1 MNLLFLSLI
10 MILSVSKTN
19 EYDKEIILG
28 AAQVSSYLPLLYG
41 KRVALFSNKSGVV
54 GNQHVLDLLL
64 SLKVNVVLL
73 FSPEHG
79 FRGDAS
85 AGELV
90 QNSIDKVTGI
100 PIHSLYGSHS
110 SQLVPETTINK
121 FDIIISDIQDVGLRF
136 YTYYITLIHLMN
148 LCIDYNK
155 QMIIFDRPNPNG
167 FYVDGP
173 ILNMKY
179 KSGIGYLPIPI
190 VHGLTL
196 GELANMCNGEGWL
209 KDKKKCN
216 LTVIKLLNYTHKS
229 RYEVPVPPSPNLPN
243 MKSIYLYPSICL
255 FESTK
260 LSLGRGT
267 DFPFQVYGHPNL
279 KEFYDFH
286 FIPQS
291 KPGAMFPVQ
300 EGNVCYGRDLRN
312 ISDDDII
319 NKGIN
324 LEYIIDAFT
333 KLKGDRNFFSKSFE
347 LLMGVDYVR
356 EMILNNTKADDI
368 KKTWIDDVN
377 KFKVQRKPYLLYDE

>member
-10 MILSVSKTN
+10 MILSFSKTN

-229 RYEVPVPPSPNLPN
+229 RYEVPVSPSPNLQ
-243 MKSIYLYPSICL
+243 I
-255 FESTK
+255 
-260 LSLGRGT
+260 
-267 DFPFQVYGHPNL
+267 
-279 KEFYDFH
+279 
-286 FIPQS
+286 
-291 KPGAMFPVQ
+291 
-300 EGNVCYGRDLRN
+300 
-312 ISDDDII
+312 
-319 NKGIN
+319 
-324 LEYIIDAFT
+324 
-333 KLKGDRNFFSKSFE
+333 
-347 LLMGVDYVR
+347 
-356 EMILNNTKADDI
+356 
-368 KKTWIDDVN
+368 
-377 KFKVQRKPYLLYDE
+377 

>member
-1 MNLLFLSLI
+1 MESKWNTKRKRDKSLWTIWSITPTAFSRRRICFVSQGSGQSGKVQQRDPQQCEKWFCMPFIHCLTNRNIISSLHSLSGSI
-10 MILSVSKTN
+10 RKMGRCVH
-19 EYDKEIILG
+19 
-28 AAQVSSYLPLLYG
+28 
-41 KRVALFSNKSGVV
+41 
-54 GNQHVLDLLL
+54 GNQPALPV
-64 SLKVNVVLL
+64 SRPMSGRTVR
-73 FSPEHG
+73 

-209 KDKKKCN
+209 KDKKN
-216 LTVIKLLNYTHKS
+216 VI
-229 RYEVPVPPSPNLPN
+229 
-243 MKSIYLYPSICL
+243 
-255 FESTK
+255 
-260 LSLGRGT
+260 
-267 DFPFQVYGHPNL
+267 
-279 KEFYDFH
+279 
-286 FIPQS
+286 
-291 KPGAMFPVQ
+291 
-300 EGNVCYGRDLRN
+300 
-312 ISDDDII
+312 
-319 NKGIN
+319 
-324 LEYIIDAFT
+324 
-333 KLKGDRNFFSKSFE
+333 
-347 LLMGVDYVR
+347 
-356 EMILNNTKADDI
+356 
-368 KKTWIDDVN
+368 
-377 KFKVQRKPYLLYDE
+377 